1 MQVFGSGRMK
11 AVVTQLLL
19 LLTLCAASA
28 VQAMDWLKETPDLLA
43 KVQAG
48 ELPPVAQ
55 RVPADVQ
62 VVQLSA
68 DKSPGEHGGQLRLL
82 MGKQKDIRQMVIYG
96 YARLIGYTEELEL
109 KADLLKSIDVVE
121 GRVFTLHLRKGHKW
135 SDGHPFTSEDFRYY
149 WEDIANNPELSK
161 SGPPRALVIDGQL
174 PTVEY
179 PDAHTV
185 RYSWPAP
192 NPYFLTALAG
202 ASPLYIYKPAH
213 YLRQFHPRYQ
223 SAEVLEKM
231 VKDEGKRNWMGVHV
245 NRDRPYK
252 ATNPEL
258 PTLQPWMNVT
268 TPPSDR
274 FIFERNP
281 FYHRVDENGRQLP
294 YIDSVAIGIASSGL
308 VPAKTGAGESDLQ
321 ARYLRMDNF
330 TFLKTTAKRN
340 DFDVRLWQTAKGAH
354 LALYPDLN
362 TNDAVYRELLRD
374 VRFRRALSLAIHRY
388 EINQVVYFRLVQE
401 SNNTVLAE
409 SPLYRPEYQ
418 NDWIQF
424 DIEQA
429 NRLLDELGLS
439 ERDDRGVRLMA
450 DGRPLEIVVQT
461 AGEST
466 EQTDVLELI
475 HDSWLQAGIKLYSIP
490 STREVFRNRI
500 FSGDAVMSI
509 WTGLEN
515 AIPTAE
521 NSPMALAPT
530 SKYQYQWPQWGAYYE
545 SGGTSGEEPDLPA
558 ARELLALSNQWS
570 RAVTHEERVQ
580 IWHKMLEINRD
591 QMFTIGIV
599 NHVPHPV
606 VVNNFLRNVPITGF
620 YDISPGAY
628 FGIYKPD
635 TFWFDEARR

>member
-1 MQVFGSGRMK
+1 MTAVAGR
-11 AVVTQLLL
+11 LLL
-19 LLTLCAASA
+19 LLMLFGSSA
-28 VQAMDWLKETPDLLA
+28 VQAMEGLKETPGLLA

-55 RVPADVQ
+55 RVPVDAQ
-62 VVQLSA
+62 VVQFSP
-68 DKSPGEHGGQLRLL
+68 DQSPGEHGGQLRLL

-96 YARLIGYTEELEL
+96 YARLIGYTEELKL
-109 KADLLKSIDVVE
+109 KADLLKSIDVVD

-174 PTVEY
+174 PKVEF

-185 RYSWPAP
+185 RYSWPLP

-202 ASPLYIYKPAH
+202 ASPLYIYKPGQ
-213 YLRQFHPRYQ
+213 YLRQFHARYQ
-223 SAEVLEKM
+223 SADVLEKM

-268 TPPSDR
+268 KPPAER

-281 FYHRVDENGRQLP
+281 FYHRVDQNGRQLP

-354 LALYPDLN
+354 LALYPNLN
-362 TNDAVYRELLRD
+362 TNDDVYRELLRD

-401 SNNTVLAE
+401 SNNTVLVE

-418 NDWIQF
+418 NDWVQF
-424 DIEQA
+424 DIELA

-439 ERDDRGVRLMA
+439 ERDDRGVRLLA

-466 EQTDVLELI
+466 EQTDVLELV

-500 FSGDAVMSI
+500 FSGDAIMSI
-509 WTGLEN
+509 WSGLEN
-515 AIPTAE
+515 GIPTAE

-545 SGGTSGEEPDLPA
+545 SSGTSGEEPELPA

-570 RAVTHEERVQ
+570 RATTHEERVQ
-580 IWHKMLEINRD
+580 IWHKMLDINRD
-591 QMFTIGIV
+591 RMFTIGIV

-606 VVNNFLRNVPITGF
+606 VVNNFLHNVPATGF
-620 YDISPGAY
+620 YDITPGAY

-635 TFWFDEARR
+635 TFWFEEGRR

>member
-1 MQVFGSGRMK
+1 MK
-11 AVVTQLLL
+11 AIIIRWLLL
-19 LLTLCAASA
+19 LMLFGSSA
-28 VQAMDWLKETPDLLA
+28 VQAMEWLKETPNLLE

-55 RVPADVQ
+55 RVPVDVE

-68 DKSPGEHGGQLRLL
+68 EQSPGEQGGQLRLL

-96 YARLIGYTEELEL
+96 YARLIGYTQELEL
-109 KADLLKSIDVVE
+109 KADLLKSVDVVD
-121 GRVFTLHLRKGHKW
+121 GREFTLHLRKGHRW

-174 PTVEY
+174 PKVEF

-185 RYSWPAP
+185 RYSWQVP
-192 NPYFLTALAG
+192 NPYFLTALAR
-202 ASPLYIYKPAH
+202 ATPLYIYKPAH
-213 YLRQFHPRYQ
+213 YLRQFHARYQ
-223 SAEVLEKM
+223 NADVLEKM

-258 PTLQPWMNVT
+258 PTLQPWKNAT
-268 TPPSDR
+268 KPPAER

-281 FYHRVDENGRQLP
+281 FYHRVDQNGRQLP

-340 DFDVRLWQTAKGAH
+340 DFNVRLWQTAKGAH

-418 NDWIQF
+418 SDWIQF
-424 DIEQA
+424 DIEHA

-509 WTGLEN
+509 WSGLEN
-515 AIPTAE
+515 GIPTAE

-570 RAVTHEERVQ
+570 HAVTHEERVQ
-580 IWHKMLEINRD
+580 IWHKMLDINRA

-606 VVNNFLRNVPITGF
+606 VVNNSLHNVPDTGF
-620 YDISPGAY
+620 YDIAPGAY

-635 TFWFDEARR
+635 TFWFDEDRR

>member
-1 MQVFGSGRMK
+1 MK
-11 AVVTQLLL
+11 IIIIRWLLL
-19 LLTLCAASA
+19 LMLFASSA
-28 VQAMDWLKETPDLLA
+28 VQAMEWLKETPNLVA
-43 KVQAG
+43 RVQAG
-48 ELPPVAQ
+48 ELPPIAQ
-55 RVPADVQ
+55 RVPADLE
-62 VVQLSA
+62 VVQLTA
-68 DKSPGEHGGQLRLL
+68 EQSPGEQGGQLRLL

-96 YARLIGYTEELEL
+96 YARLVGYTEELKL
-109 KADLLKSIDVVE
+109 KADLLKSIDVVD

-135 SDGHPFTSEDFRYY
+135 SDGHPFTSDDFRYY
-149 WEDIANNPELSK
+149 WEDIANNPELSR

-174 PTVEY
+174 PKVEF

-185 RYSWPAP
+185 RYSWPVP

-202 ASPLYIYKPAH
+202 ASPLYIYKPGH
-213 YLRQFHPRYQ
+213 YLRQFHARYQ
-223 SAEVLEKM
+223 SEDVLEKM

-258 PTLQPWMNVT
+258 PTLQPWKNAT
-268 TPPSDR
+268 KPPAER

-281 FYHRVDENGRQLP
+281 FYHRVDQNGRQLP

-340 DFDVRLWQTAKGAH
+340 NFDVRLWQTAKGAH
-354 LALYPDLN
+354 LALYPNLN
-362 TNDAVYRELLRD
+362 TNDDVYRELLRD

-418 NDWIQF
+418 NDWVQF
-424 DIEQA
+424 DVELA

-439 ERDDRGVRLMA
+439 ERDDRGVRLLA

-466 EQTDVLELI
+466 EQTDVLELV

-500 FSGDAVMSI
+500 FSGDAIMSI
-509 WTGLEN
+509 WSGLEN
-515 AIPTAE
+515 GIPTAE

-545 SGGTSGEEPDLPA
+545 SGGTSGEEPELPA

-570 RAVTHEERVQ
+570 QATTHEERVQ
-580 IWHKMLEINRD
+580 IWHKMLDINRD
-591 QMFTIGIV
+591 RMFTIGIV
-599 NHVPHPV
+599 NRVPHPV
-606 VVNNFLRNVPITGF
+606 VVNNSLHNVPTTGF
-620 YDISPGAY
+620 YDIAPGAY

-635 TFWFDEARR
+635 TFWFDEERR

>member
-1 MQVFGSGRMK
+1 MK
-11 AVVTQLLL
+11 GFIVHLLL
-19 LLTLCAASA
+19 LCGLSASA
-28 VQAMDWLKETPDLLA
+28 PLWAMDWLKETPVLQA
-43 KVQAG
+43 RVQAG
-48 ELPPVAQ
+48 ELPPVAL
-55 RVPADVQ
+55 RVPDDVQ
-62 VVQLSA
+62 VVQLRA
-68 DKSPGEHGGQLRLL
+68 DQSPGEHGGQLRLL

-96 YARLIGYTEELEL
+96 YARLVGYTPELVI
-109 KADLLKSIDVVE
+109 KPDLLKQIDVVE
-121 GRVFTLHLRKGHKW
+121 GRIFTLHLRKGHKW

-161 SGPPRALVIDGQL
+161 SGPPQSLVIDGEL
-174 PTVEY
+174 PQVEF

-185 RYSWPAP
+185 RYSWQAP

-202 ASPLYIYKPAH
+202 AAPLYIYKPSH

-223 SAEVLEKM
+223 DAEVIAQRVEE
-231 VKDEGKRNWMGVHV
+231 EGKRNWMGVHF

-252 ATNPEL
+252 ATNPDL
-258 PTLQPWMNVT
+258 PTLQPWINVT
-268 TPPSDR
+268 PPPAER
-274 FIFERNP
+274 FIFKRNP
-281 FYHRVDENGRQLP
+281 FYHRVDQNGRQLP
-294 YIDSVAIGIASSGL
+294 YIDSVAIGIGSSGL

-321 ARYLRMDNF
+321 ARYLRMDNY

-362 TNDAVYRELLRD
+362 TNDPVYRELLRD
-374 VRFRRALSLAIHRY
+374 VRFRRAMSLAIHRY
-388 EINQVVYFRLVQE
+388 EINQVIYFRLVQE
-401 SNNTVLAE
+401 SNNTVLVE
-409 SPLYRPEYQ
+409 SPLYKPEYQ
-418 NDWIQF
+418 NDWIQY
-424 DIEQA
+424 DIEHA
-429 NRLLDELGLS
+429 NRLLDELGLH

-450 DGRPLEIVVQT
+450 DGRPLEIIVQT

-475 HDSWLQAGIKLYSIP
+475 HDSWLKAGIKLYTIP

-500 FSGDAVMSI
+500 FSGDAMMSI

-521 NSPMALAPT
+521 NSPMELAPT
-530 SKYQYQWPQWGAYYE
+530 SKYQYQWPKWGSHYE
-545 SGGTSGEEPDLPA
+545 SGGTSGEAPDMPA
-558 ARELLALSNQWS
+558 ARELLDLVDKWTHAD
-570 RAVTHEERVQ
+570 THEERVEV
-580 IWHKMLEINRD
+580 WHRMLDINRD

-606 VVNNFLRNVPITGF
+606 VVSNFLHNLPDTGF

-635 TFWFDEARR
+635 TFWFDEVRR

>member
-1 MQVFGSGRMK
+1 MK
-11 AVVTQLLL
+11 AIVIRLLL
-19 LLTLCAASA
+19 LLMLFALSA
-28 VQAMDWLKETPDLLA
+28 VQAMEGLKETPDLLE

-48 ELPPVAQ
+48 DLPPVAQ
-55 RVPADVQ
+55 RVPADMQ
-62 VVQLSA
+62 VAQLRA
-68 DKSPGEHGGQLRLL
+68 GQSPGEHGGQLRLL

-96 YARLIGYTEELEL
+96 YARLIGYTEELKL
-109 KADLLKSIDVVE
+109 KADLLKSIDVVD
-121 GRVFTLHLRKGHKW
+121 GREFTLHLRKGHKW
-135 SDGHPFTSEDFRYY
+135 SDGHPFTSDDFRYY
-149 WEDIANNPELSK
+149 WEDIANNPELSR

-174 PTVEY
+174 PKVDF

-185 RYSWPAP
+185 RYSWQVP

-202 ASPLYIYKPAH
+202 ATPLYIYKPAH
-213 YLRQFHPRYQ
+213 YLRQFHARYQ
-223 SAEVLEKM
+223 SADVLQKM

-268 TPPSDR
+268 KPPAER

-281 FYHRVDENGRQLP
+281 FYHRVDQNGRQLP

-409 SPLYRPEYQ
+409 SPLYKPEYQ

-424 DIEQA
+424 DIEHA
-429 NRLLDELGLS
+429 NRLLDELGLR
-439 ERDDRGVRLMA
+439 ERDDRGVRLLA

-500 FSGDAVMSI
+500 FSGDAIMSI
-509 WTGLEN
+509 WSGLEN
-515 AIPTAE
+515 GIPTAE
-521 NSPMALAPT
+521 SSPMALAPT
-530 SKYQYQWPQWGAYYE
+530 SKYQYQWPQWGAHYE

-570 RAVTHEERVQ
+570 HAVTHEERVQ
-580 IWHKMLEINRD
+580 IWHKMLDISRD

-599 NHVPHPV
+599 NRVPHPV
-606 VVNNFLRNVPITGF
+606 VVNNSLHNVPETGF
-620 YDISPGAY
+620 YDIAPGAY

-635 TFWFDEARR
+635 TFWFDEDRR

>member
-1 MQVFGSGRMK
+1 MK
-11 AVVTQLLL
+11 AVIAHLLL
-19 LLTLCAASA
+19 LSALSASTPLLA
-28 VQAMDWLKETPDLLA
+28 IDWLKETPMLQA
-43 KVQAG
+43 KVQSG

-55 RVPADVQ
+55 RVPDDVQ
-62 VVQLSA
+62 LVQLRE
-68 DKSPGEHGGQLRLL
+68 DQSPGEHGGQLRLL

-96 YARLIGYTEELEL
+96 YARLVGYTPELEI
-109 KADLLKSIDVVE
+109 KPDLLKQIDVVE
-121 GRVFTLHLRKGHKW
+121 GRIFTLHLRKGHKW

-161 SGPPRALVIDGQL
+161 SGPPRTLVIDGEL
-174 PTVEY
+174 PRVEF

-185 RYSWPAP
+185 RYSWNSP

-202 ASPLYIYKPAH
+202 AVPLYIYKPAH

-223 SAEVLEKM
+223 DAEVLAQRIEE
-231 VKDEGKRNWMGVHV
+231 DGKRTWMGVHF

-252 ATNPEL
+252 ATNPDL
-258 PTLQPWMNVT
+258 PTLQPWVNVT
-268 TPPSDR
+268 SPPAER

-281 FYHRVDENGRQLP
+281 YYHRVDQNGRQLP
-294 YIDSVAIGIASSGL
+294 YIDTVAIGIGSSGL

-321 ARYLRMDNF
+321 ARYLRMDNY

-362 TNDAVYRELLRD
+362 TNDPVYRELLRD
-374 VRFRRALSLAIHRY
+374 VRFRRAMSLAIHRY

-401 SNNTVLAE
+401 SNNTVLVE
-409 SPLYRPEYQ
+409 SPLYKPEYQ
-418 NDWIQF
+418 SDWIQY
-424 DIEQA
+424 DIAHA
-429 NRLLDELGLS
+429 NRLLDELGLL

-475 HDSWLQAGIKLYSIP
+475 HDSWIKAGIKLYSIP

-500 FSGDAVMSI
+500 FSGDAMMSI

-521 NSPMALAPT
+521 SSPMELAPT
-530 SKYQYQWPQWGAYYE
+530 SKYQYQWPKWGTYYE
-545 SGGTSGEEPDLPA
+545 SGGTSGEKPDMPA
-558 ARELLALSNQWS
+558 ALELVDLVDQWTQ
-570 RAVTHEERVQ
+570 AATHDKRVEV
-580 IWHKMLEINRD
+580 WHRMLEINRD

-606 VVNNFLRNVPITGF
+606 VVSDFLHNVPDTGF
-620 YDISPGAY
+620 YDLSPGAY

-635 TFWFDEARR
+635 TFWFDEVRR

>member
-1 MQVFGSGRMK
+1 MK
-11 AVVTQLLL
+11 PVITQLVLWL
-19 LLTLCAASA
+19 ALSTSSSLYAVDSFVETAS
-28 VQAMDWLKETPDLLA
+28 LLA
-43 KVQAG
+43 RVQSG
-48 ELPPVAQ
+48 ELPPVEQ
-55 RVPADVQ
+55 RLPIDAQ
-62 VVQLSA
+62 VVQLRS
-68 DKSPGEHGGQLRLL
+68 DQSPGEHGGQLRLL

-96 YARLIGYTEELEL
+96 YARLIGYTLPDLEL
-109 KADLLKSIDVVE
+109 KPDILKRVDIVE
-121 GRVFTLHLRKGHKW
+121 GRIFTLHLRKGHKW
-135 SDGHPFTSEDFRYY
+135 SDGHPFTSEDFRYF
-149 WEDIANNPELSK
+149 WEDIANNPELAK
-161 SGPPRALVIDGQL
+161 SGPPIALLVDGKSPQ
-174 PTVEY
+174 VEY
-179 PDAHTV
+179 PDAYTV
-185 RYSWPAP
+185 RYSWHAP

-223 SAEVLEKM
+223 KAEVIEQM
-231 VKDEGKRNWMGVHV
+231 VADQGKRNWMGIHV

-252 ATNPEL
+252 ATNPDL

-268 TPPSDR
+268 SPPAQR
-274 FIFERNP
+274 FVFERNP
-281 FYHRVDENGRQLP
+281 YFHRVDQNGRQLP
-294 YIDSVAIGIASSGL
+294 YIDSVVIGIASSGL

-321 ARYLRMDNF
+321 ARYLRMDNY

-362 TNDAVYRELLRD
+362 TNDAGYRELMRD

-388 EINQVVYFRLVQE
+388 EINQVVYFRLVQA

-409 SPLYRPEYQ
+409 SPLYKPEYQ
-418 NDWIQF
+418 NDWIEY
-424 DIEQA
+424 DIEHA
-429 NRLLDELGLS
+429 NRLLDELGLQQ
-439 ERDDRGVRLMA
+439 RDDRGVRLMA
-450 DGRPLEIVVQT
+450 DGRPLEIIVQT

-475 HDSWLQAGIKLYSIP
+475 HDSWLKAGIKLYSIP

-500 FSGDAVMSI
+500 FSGDAIMSI

-530 SKYQYQWPQWGAYYE
+530 SKYQYQWPQRGAYYE

-558 ARELLALSNQWS
+558 ARELLALSNDWS
-570 RAVTHEERVQ
+570 HAENHEKRVE
-580 IWHKMLEINRD
+580 IWHRMLEINRD

-606 VVNNFLRNVPITGF
+606 VVSNFLRNVPQTGF

-635 TFWFDEARR
+635 TFWFDEVRR